1 MGTLMDNVQ
10 AFVKTK
16 MEEYLLTN
24 TKTNEPTIDKD
35 NLTELNNI
43 LENIMQAWNNEISA
57 KHTKELDNMDTN
69 KKINLFKRTKV
80 SFD

>member
-57 KHTKELDNMDTN
+57 KHAKELDNMDTN